1 MVTLAELQAEGDR
14 LLAQNRAGSPTLSTD
29 PAVVAD
35 AFTRGDAAVVALEA
49 LRDRDTPK
57 LPPVEKAIRLAE
69 LRIEMLRWRG
79 ISGPKHV
86 TVTATRR
93 T

>member
-35 AFTRGDAAVVALEA
+35 AFARGDAAIVAMEA

-57 LPPVEKAIRLAE
+57 LPPAEKAIRLAE
-69 LRIEMLRWRG
+69 LRIEILRWRG
-79 ISGPKHV
+79 ISGPKNV
-86 TVTATRR
+86 RAAVSRR
-93 T
+93 